1 MENLQT
7 YLSQEMPKIV
17 QQIDEKNTLLAKLKS
32 QGLTTQKA
40 IDKYVSNKAWLREIL
55 YADTV
60 IAFGDTELV
69 YDEFKKVWNLDV
81 GTANVFKGNPH
92 AMEWFLKNYPGRVLE
107 EMGKGEQAR
116 ASLKYVPELLKQF
129 PVSEDI
135 VLKGS
140 TISTE
145 TAENLGKKTTGA
157 KKKALYQ
164 KLWGD
169 IPGMQTLDDGSLMYS
184 PRTINAITEP
194 SITKN
199 LGKNIGTKDLYR
211 GATLLGIPLTG
222 VLGTGV
228 KAATRLASTLPGEYA
243 TFGLWKGLD
252 VAVANWSRQ
261 DYEEAKRQYELDPS
275 TEKKEN
281 LDFATRS
288 LAFDAGSVVDPTPTS
303 DIVGIGNL
311 LTHPGIKRAL
321 GIDKQ
326 PETESTY
333 KSEWRYD

>member
-1 MENLQT
+1 MENLGT
-7 YLSQEMPKIV
+7 YLSQEMKKIV
-17 QQIDEKNTLLAKLKS
+17 EQVAEKDALLAKFKR

-40 IDKYVSNKAWLREIL
+40 IDKYVSNKAWLRDTI
-55 YADTV
+55 YANTV
-60 IAFGDTELV
+60 ISFGDTELV
-69 YDEFKKVWNLDV
+69 YDGVKKVWNLDV
-81 GTANVFKGNPH
+81 GTTNIFKGNSH
-92 AMEWFLKNYPGRVLE
+92 GMEWFLKNYPGRVFE
-107 EMGKGEQAR
+107 EMGKIDQTKA
-116 ASLKYVPELLKQF
+116 ALKYVPELLKQF

-140 TISTE
+140 TIGTE
-145 TAENLGKKTTGA
+145 TAENLGKKTSGVH
-157 KKKALYQ
+157 KKKLYQ

-169 IPGMQTLDDGSLMYS
+169 IPGMQTLEDGTLMYS

-199 LGKNIGTKDLYR
+199 LGKNIGAKEVFK
-211 GATLLGIPLTG
+211 GATLLGVPLTG
-222 VLGTGV
+222 VLGGTV

-252 VAVANWSRQ
+252 VTVANWSRQ
-261 DYEEAKRQYELDPS
+261 DYNEAKRQYKLDPS
-275 TEKKEN
+275 PEKKEN
-281 LDFATRS
+281 LDFAARS
-288 LAFDAGSVVDPTPTS
+288 LAFDTSSVIDPTPTS

-333 KSEWRYD
+333 RSEWRYD